1 MANPFRE
8 LRERLL
14 RAGVAPRHVRRY
26 ITELDDHLA
35 DLRAEEE
42 RAGRGAQDAAAA
54 ALVRLGG
61 TEELAR
67 AMLERPQLRSWCSRA
82 PWMAVGLA
90 PLTALAGAYFLAC
103 MILWMGWRIFLPDAG
118 TPFVRL
124 DGAAVLFFG
133 FGRLIYFGAPISVG
147 WFVGLIAA
155 RQRLRAVWPAAG
167 LVLIALV
174 GGMARVH
181 VRSSGATAG
190 MKHVGMSLDLHS
202 LIHGAGA
209 PNQSVLVGM
218 LSPGSPHVLMI
229 LFVTL
234 VPYMIWLWQREN
246 VVSV

>member
-14 RAGVAPRHVRRY
+14 HAGVAPRHVRRY

-82 PWMAVGLA
+82 PWVAVGVA

-124 DGAAVLFFG
+124 DGAAVLFFWPRQADLFWCANFSG
-133 FGRLIYFGAPISVG
+133 LVRRAYRRSAEVEGCLACGRLGADCAG
-147 WFVGLIAA
+147 WWNGPSACEEF
-155 RQRLRAVWPAAG
+155 RCD
-167 LVLIALV
+167 
-174 GGMARVH
+174 
-181 VRSSGATAG
+181 SGNEACRYE
-190 MKHVGMSLDLHS
+190 S
-202 LIHGAGA
+202 
-209 PNQSVLVGM
+209 
-218 LSPGSPHVLMI
+218 
-229 LFVTL
+229 
-234 VPYMIWLWQREN
+234 
-246 VVSV
+246 